1 MPIREPVRHSSG
13 VIYSGGSVPTE
24 TPQALPQVEHLNSVA
39 GDLRLRATAIL
50 DSLRDMRTSA
60 FGPQP
65 EAVGGDKPPK
75 LTGAVNIL
83 SDQLQDVSD
92 TLTACES
99 VLREVRR
106 II

>member
-1 MPIREPVRHSSG
+1 MPIRHNDAVM
-13 VIYSGGSVPTE
+13 YSAGAPTPDIKQQAS
-24 TPQALPQVEHLNSVA
+24 PQIEHLNSVA
-39 GDLRLRATAIL
+39 GDLRLRATAML
-50 DSLRDMRTSA
+50 DNLRDMRAAA

-65 EAVGGDKPPK
+65 EAVCGDKPPK
-75 LTGAVNIL
+75 LAGAINIL
-83 SDQLQDVSD
+83 RDQLQDVSD